1 MIAQLLLS
9 GLIESVLHQNTV
21 KLSVQV
27 DLVSHKLEAS
37 FNRVQ
42 ETLLDDELLNVGDFT
57 AQVLNTLTEPNL
69 GLVSALTC
77 LLWNKH
83 FNLVVKL
90 LWCRLKFGLDN
101 RGVKLK
107 KTNIS

>member
-9 GLIESVLHQNTV
+9 GLVESVLHQNTV
-21 KLSVQV
+21 KLTVQV
-27 DLVSHKLEAS
+27 NLVSHKLEAS
-37 FNRVQ
+37 FDRVQ

-57 AQVLNTLTEPNL
+57 AQVLNTLTEPNF

-77 LLWNKH
+77 LLWNEH
-83 FNLVVKL
+83 FNLIVEL
-90 LWCRLKFGLDN
+90 LWCRLKFRFDN
-101 RGVKLK
+101 GGVKLK